1 MTLFEALPNDITIA
15 LFSYCKD
22 DECLND
28 ATLRALRTE
37 LKLDKAEHNKYSHDC
52 LRCDKFK
59 EYKNEVELRVTELK
73 EQIEKMKCCEMCK
86 HKNLNWEFSPICEAR
101 DKITIE
107 NPLTCKCDKWSM
119 RND

>member
-1 MTLFEALPNDITIA
+1 MTLFEALPDDITEA

-59 EYKNEVELRVTELK
+59 ELKKENAELEAQVEKMSELINRYYMVCTEIPKELRTMTFDSCLEDTVKMVQDREVK
-73 EQIEKMKCCEMCK
+73 E
-86 HKNLNWEFSPICEAR
+86 
-101 DKITIE
+101 
-107 NPLTCKCDKWSM
+107 
-119 RND
+119 